1 MNYQELLHSALVP
14 SKIVPLVEKA
24 SQNDVPV
31 LILGEQ
37 GTGRELIAK
46 IIHHTGERK
55 NLPFSKLD
63 CKFLTEGSFRE
74 QLSTIL
80 REVDEEGDPGTVYLK
95 EVGFLEEGNQL
106 NLLRLLEDGI
116 HQNRT
121 ERRILRA
128 PRFISSSS
136 EDLEGKVAQG
146 KFAEDLYDRL
156 NTLSVRV
163 PSLRDRREEIEA
175 LARHVLTQHSQ
186 KMKIRSLAISKEALK
201 LLESYWW
208 PGNLREFERI
218 LIRGAIFSEGEQVT
232 ERGLL
237 AEIGNERTSF
247 ASFLKRVEVKPPES
261 PKQEASSETN
271 GPPLPIFFIELVH
284 RIKNPLVS
292 IKTFTQL
299 LREKFNDP
307 EYREYF
313 YRIVTEDIDKIDALL
328 DRLLNYVKINSPLRK
343 TNTVHSLLD
352 EVFKKHG
359 GWVQERRIKIYRKFE
374 KDLPETVVHDEQLR
388 YILSS
393 IFQYAIPSVPP
404 GGSIGC
410 LTRSLLLTKE
420 AGEKES
426 LSAQNGRWIEI
437 VFFFNGV
444 RRTAEPFETTLGV
457 DSFPQEEAIDLE
469 LRLVKEM
476 IQKNRGTMRF
486 EVNEKKA
493 RTLIFLRFPVER
505 REVFYYPSTA
515 G

>member
-1 MNYQELLHSALVP
+1 MNYHELLHSALVP

-46 IIHHTGERK
+46 IIHHTGEGK
-55 NLPFSKLD
+55 NRPFSKLD
-63 CKFLTEGSFRE
+63 CKFLAEESFRD
-74 QLSTIL
+74 QLLTIL
-80 REVDEEGDPGTVYLK
+80 QEVGEGGDPGTVYLK

-106 NLLRLLEDGI
+106 KLLRLLEDGI
-116 HQNRT
+116 LQNRT

-136 EDLEGKVAQG
+136 ENLEGKVAQG
-146 KFAEDLYDRL
+146 KFSEDLYDRL

-163 PSLRDRREEIEA
+163 PSLRDRREEIAA
-175 LARHVLTQHSQ
+175 LARHVLAQQSQ
-186 KMKIRSLAISKEALK
+186 KMKIRSVAISKEALR

-208 PGNLREFERI
+208 PGNLREFERV

-232 ERGLL
+232 DRGLL
-237 AEIGNERTSF
+237 AEIGDERNSF
-247 ASFLKRVEVKPPES
+247 ASFLKRVEVKPSES
-261 PKQEASSETN
+261 PKQDPASETN
-271 GPPLPIFFIELVH
+271 GPPLPIFLIELVH

-313 YRIVTEDIDKIDALL
+313 YRIVTEDIEKIDSLL

-343 TNTVHSLLD
+343 TNTVHSLLE
-352 EVFKKHG
+352 EVFKKHEKLVG
-359 GWVQERRIKIYRKFE
+359 ERKIKVYRKLE
-374 KDLPETVVHDEQLR
+374 KDLPETIVHDEQLR
-388 YILSS
+388 YMLNS

-410 LTRSLLLTKE
+410 LTRSLLFAKE
-420 AGEKES
+420 TGEEET
-426 LSAQNGRWIEI
+426 LPTRNGRWIEI
-437 VFFFNGV
+437 VFFFNGY
-444 RRTAEPFETTLGV
+444 RKAAEPFETALGA
-457 DSFPQEEAIDLE
+457 DSFPQEEAIELE

-505 REVFYYPSTA
+505 REVYYYPSTT